1 MSGEELRVEREALRN
16 SAKGFGDGS
25 DKLKHVF
32 DKLKA
37 ALSAEGAC
45 WGNDDTG
52 KAFSGKYTPTQESAY
67 KTFPSLAKS
76 LKEIEGGIKKMAK
89 NYDQAEEAS
98 GG

>member
-1 MSGEELRVEREALRN
+1 MGDEELRVEREALKR

-25 DKLKHVF
+25 ETMTNVFEKLKS
-32 DKLKA
+32 

-52 KAFSGKYTPTQESAY
+52 KAFAKNYQPAQEGAY
-67 KTFPSLAKS
+67 KSLPSMAKT
-76 LKEIEGGIKKMAK
+76 LKDIEGGIQKMAK
-89 NYDQAEEAS
+89 NYDAAEEAS